1 MCKAVGYGFWSN
13 MVVLV
18 LVILDIVFAVLTH
31 EYNVFGSVKIKKKL
45 RNMNILEGSSCYDAH
60 VLSKLVI

>member
-1 MCKAVGYGFWSN
+1 MRDETCKAVGYGFWSN

-31 EYNVFGSVKIKKKL
+31 EYNVFGSVKIIEIEKKT
-45 RNMNILEGSSCYDAH
+45 
-60 VLSKLVI
+60 

>member
-31 EYNVFGSVKIKKKL
+31 EYNVFGSVKIIEIEKKT
-45 RNMNILEGSSCYDAH
+45 
-60 VLSKLVI
+60 